1 MDPPNVRPENSRQF
15 DISHSRTGER
25 PSAKGIARNDGTRY
39 KALGQGTGPNEAALL
54 DFFSRLYIIYMSLI

>member
-1 MDPPNVRPENSRQF
+1 MGPPNVRPEEF
-15 DISHSRTGER
+15 TAVWFSHSRTGER